1 MRFEAQTQIQTLDS
15 STSAKNSNFP
25 SAGRIQKSPS
35 FYISF
40 GRNSTSSQMKSGGKE
55 SQERPTIWND
65 LNKDRNNPSSGSLAS
80 NIGSGLLTN
89 AQITLTELAYQ
100 VNPLRGFSNITDGIS
115 TDLRNM
121 RTELGINTQTLN
133 PISSQPSSRS

>member
-1 MRFEAQTQIQTLDS
+1 MAMLIIHATT
-15 STSAKNSNFP
+15 P
-25 SAGRIQKSPS
+25 

-80 NIGSGLLTN
+80 SIGSGLLTN
-89 AQITLTELAYQ
+89 AKITLTELAYQ
-100 VNPLRGFSNITDGIS
+100 VNQLRGFSNITDGIS

-121 RTELGINTQTLN
+121 RTELGINTQTFN
-133 PISSQPSSRS
+133 PDPSLESRHYLY